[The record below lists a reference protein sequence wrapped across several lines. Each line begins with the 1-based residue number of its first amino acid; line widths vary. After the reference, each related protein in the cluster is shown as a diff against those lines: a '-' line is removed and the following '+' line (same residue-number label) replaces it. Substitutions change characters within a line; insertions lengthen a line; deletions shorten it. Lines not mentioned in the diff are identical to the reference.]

1 MDQVLSLKDSLIR
14 ETEHDYVLDP
24 ARSNV
29 WITVGN
35 ISVYVKRTDEG
46 VVVDLFPLG
55 HENDDPSLA
64 TAYAFFEEAEQ

>member
-1 MDQVLSLKDSLIR
+1 MAGVLRRTDPWDDFCS
-14 ETEHDYVLDP
+14 DYVLDED
-24 ARSNV
+24 ATSC
-29 WITVGN
+29 WITVNN
-35 ISVYVKRTDEG
+35 ISVYVRRTDEG